1 MKKREPVPGTEQRTY
16 LNTFQQT
23 GISSISRGHYLR
35 RSVSELSTDVLAL
48 SSFPDQSTRT
58 VLVKKVRKDP
68 SKQRTRWKN

>member
-1 MKKREPVPGTEQRTY
+1 MKKREPVPGTEQRILY

-68 SKQRTRWKN
+68 SKQRTR

>member
-1 MKKREPVPGTEQRTY
+1 MKKREPVPGTEQRILY

-58 VLVKKVRKDP
+58 VLIKKVRKDP
-68 SKQRTRWKN
+68 SKQRTR

>member
-1 MKKREPVPGTEQRTY
+1 MKKRAPDPGTEQRILY

-48 SSFPDQSTRT
+48 RSFPDQSTRT

-68 SKQRTRWKN
+68 SKQRTR